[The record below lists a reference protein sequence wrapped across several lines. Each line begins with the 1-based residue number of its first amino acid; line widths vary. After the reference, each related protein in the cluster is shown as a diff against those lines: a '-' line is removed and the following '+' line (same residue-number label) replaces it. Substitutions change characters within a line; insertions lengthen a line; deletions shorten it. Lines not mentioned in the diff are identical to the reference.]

1 MVRRAIHAW
10 PQPADRGRFVFNG
23 GNLAQIPGQ
32 NDTFVLAFLL
42 PDIIAFAEWL
52 MMFDH
57 GFIIPPVVRQR

>member
-1 MVRRAIHAW
+1 M
-10 PQPADRGRFVFNG
+10 FNG